1 MSRLRIILLLLA
13 FIVLTVLAATAV
25 ITFQDSNPWT
35 PSGKSRTAGSGTTH
49 ATRAVDGKAK
59 QLTPNQRL
67 AVTRVLIQEQL
78 ANAPEFSTFFEQL
91 KTSFPAANKRIF
103 DGFADGVSKG
113 SRIETAD
120 LYLAQALSGLRASYG
135 ILAANA
141 SPEALEKVFELRAAT
156 LRALASQ
163 DPKLCA
169 DFLYGATSRD
179 FFKFSAAN
187 RKLVASMMEAD
198 LNAIINGRTSKIE
211 RQATNAEDFG
221 KLEEALRER
230 KLEKPEI
237 EMLLDMRNPDP
248 PLADTTVCKAGQ
260 IYYDVLRALPDD
272 LKARIYA
279 LSLKL
284 LART

>member
-1 MSRLRIILLLLA
+1 MSRLRIILLLQA
-13 FIVLTVLAATAV
+13 FIVLAVLAATAV
-25 ITFQDSNPWT
+25 ITFQDSDPWT
-35 PSGKSRTAGSGTTH
+35 PSGKGRTAGSGTTS

-67 AVTRVLIQEQL
+67 AATRVLIQQQL
-78 ANAPEFSTFFEQL
+78 ANAPEYSAFFEQL
-91 KTSFPAANKRIF
+91 KASFPAANKRIL
-103 DGFADGVSKG
+103 DGFADGVRKG

-120 LYLAQALSGLRASYG
+120 LYLAQALSGLRASHG
-135 ILAANA
+135 IFAANA

-198 LNAIINGRTSKIE
+198 LTAIINGRTSKIE
-211 RQATNAEDFG
+211 RQAPNAEDFG
-221 KLEEALRER
+221 KLEEALREH